1 MKRSSAI
8 PVVLAVAAMVLG
20 AFFLVGCEDE
30 VASGALGGIPV
41 MAQNTEMGTVDT
53 ASDTQESTPAAP
65 EGQEEEESTDPAT
78 SEPVSLGL
86 VNVDALIAKP
96 DSYLGKVVTV
106 KGTILSQCIRGC
118 RFSLDDGTGVV
129 NIELLDEA
137 LEEVLMKGSVGR
149 VVQVTGLVD
158 HTAPPRII
166 VEDRGQWSYVE
177 KED

>member
-1 MKRSSAI
+1 MKRSSTI
-8 PVVLAVAAMVLG
+8 PVVLAAAAMVLG

-30 VASGALGGIPV
+30 VASGALGGVPV
-41 MAQNTEMGTVDT
+41 MAQNPGTGTADVASETEDT
-53 ASDTQESTPAAP
+53 APAEP
-65 EGQEEEESTDPAT
+65 EGQEEEEPTDPAT
-78 SEPVSLGL
+78 NEPVSLGL
-86 VNVDALIAKP
+86 VNVDALIEKP

-149 VVQVTGLVD
+149 VVQVTGVVD
-158 HTAPPRII
+158 PTAPPRIV
-166 VEDRGQWSYVE
+166 VENRGQWSYVE